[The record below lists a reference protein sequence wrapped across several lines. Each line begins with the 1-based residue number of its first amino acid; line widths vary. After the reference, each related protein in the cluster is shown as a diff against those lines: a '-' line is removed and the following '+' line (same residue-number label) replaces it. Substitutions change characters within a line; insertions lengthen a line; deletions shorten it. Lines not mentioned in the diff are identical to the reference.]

1 MIEALATLHGRP
13 NRHQHSAGLQ
23 PGCELKE
30 PHSVLDSLVRVG
42 VLWLLCHAS
51 QPVSIAT
58 DCLLHLLLQVRT
70 ILSQNTTD
78 VTSARAYTSLKQ
90 SFPSWE
96 LVRTAAPGVA
106 CTGWP
111 CMEARTIGQHLQQGV
126 ELCTRTQAHQQRGCC
141 SCCRC
146 C

>member
-13 NRHQHSAGLQ
+13 NRQQHSAGLQ

-42 VLWLLCHAS
+42 GVLWLLYQSS
-51 QPVSIAT
+51 QPVSIN
-58 DCLLHLLLQVRT
+58 LLAPHLPPAQVRT

-106 CTGWP
+106 CTAWS
-111 CMEARTIGQHLQQGV
+111 CMEAL
-126 ELCTRTQAHQQRGCC
+126 AHQKSTSSRASRRARSQPF
-141 SCCRC
+141 
-146 C
+146 